1 MKLQELRE
9 GAGFSQCSLAKAT
22 GISYSLIRNIEQG
35 QKRIGGM
42 SGERLYKLAL
52 ALNCRMEDFLD
63 LDIDDLVKEVAPSK
77 NYTGLTWGSLR
88 EEEQKFLLSG
98 ANAIDGR
105 TGNNMTGNGKCIID
119 LSVYPFSV
127 VGEIVCSKWG
137 DEIKIA
143 DTELIYNCEG

>member
-9 GAGFSQCSLAKAT
+9 RAGFSQSGLAEAT

-52 ALNCRMEDFLD
+52 VLNCRIEDFLD
-63 LDIDDLVKEVAPSK
+63 TGSLTKEVVSGK
-77 NYTGLTWGSLR
+77 NYVGLLWGSLR
-88 EEEQKFLLSG
+88 VEEKEILLAG

-105 TGNNMTGNGKCIID
+105 TGNNLSGDGECIID

-127 VGEIVCSKWG
+127 SGKVISSEIIINDKTV
-137 DEIKIA
+137 
-143 DTELIYNCEG
+143 IYSSEG